1 MSPAPV
7 RAPGVLDVAAGV
19 SLVLVSVAIVGLPP
33 ASTDLQVSPSSAGA
47 AIAAAVLGAM
57 GLVGCWIAASL
68 RSRRVPVGVMLL
80 VAGIALWAV
89 MLLVAEPSLGW
100 RLGVVTVGLVSEL
113 LVAIGWFV
121 LRGYP
126 PVAYVALLALV
137 AGAAVVALAP
147 TLTVV
152 LVGLLGGPLVAFA
165 VALPVLRAQA
175 PSASR

>member
-1 MSPAPV
+1 M
-7 RAPGVLDVAAGV
+7 L
-19 SLVLVSVAIVGLPP
+19 
-33 ASTDLQVSPSSAGA
+33 
-47 AIAAAVLGAM
+47 
-57 GLVGCWIAASL
+57 
-68 RSRRVPVGVMLL
+68 LL
-80 VAGIALWAV
+80 VAGIALWVV

-137 AGAAVVALAP
+137 AGAVVVALAP

-152 LVGLLGGPLVAFA
+152 LVGLLGGLLVAFA